1 MMRVK
6 VQQIGSGV
14 RPHDIVVELNTAN
27 GPQRLVVDDSAVEG
41 NSLSVGYPL
50 RRDDLF
56 AYVALPKAT
65 TSGSF
70 RVWVREQDLVP
81 G

>member
-1 MMRVK
+1 MRVK

-14 RPHDIVVELNTAN
+14 RPHDIVVELNTVN

-65 TSGSF
+65 ISGSF